1 MSRNGTFAIAFH
13 TLFVA
18 FMLAPLVVVMWM
30 SLTPSNLLSLPTTS
44 FSLRWFWAILRH
56 SQFIDAFWFSIL
68 LGVLSASLAMMLA
81 VPAALALARYRFP
94 GRDAFVAL
102 FLSPL
107 IIPHVVLGVAFLR
120 FFTQIGM
127 TGTFIGLLGAHVLV
141 IFPYGL
147 RLVLAALTTSDP
159 AIERAAISLGAS
171 QWTVFRRVLFP
182 LMIPGVAGGWVI
194 SFIQSFDEVTM
205 TVFVD
210 SVLDDAAGAHVPLH
224 RGIDRSAGGLG
235 LDRRHSPHLPAHGH
249 RGPHLRAGPYPG
261 RQGLNAR
268 PAHPDLPRIGQC
280 KRSL

>member
-1 MSRNGTFAIAFH
+1 MSRNGAFAVAFH

-68 LGVLSASLAMMLA
+68 LGALSASLAMVLA

-94 GRDAFVAL
+94 GRDGFVAL

-107 IIPHVVLGVAFLR
+107 IVPHVVLGVAFLR
-120 FFTQIGM
+120 FFTQIGT

-205 TVFVD
+205 TVFVATPSSMTLPVRMYHYIEESID
-210 SVLDDAAGAHVPLH
+210 PLVASVSTVVILLTFLLMAIV
-224 RGIDRSAGGLG
+224 DRIYG
-235 LDRRHSPHLPAHGH
+235 LDRILVGK
-249 RGPHLRAGPYPG
+249 G
-261 RQGLNAR
+261 
-268 PAHPDLPRIGQC
+268 
-280 KRSL
+280 

>member
-1 MSRNGTFAIAFH
+1 MSRNGAFAVAFH

-68 LGVLSASLAMMLA
+68 LGALSASLAMVLD

-94 GRDAFVAL
+94 GRDGFVAL

-120 FFTQIGM
+120 FFTQIGT

-205 TVFVD
+205 TVFVATPSSMTLPVRMYHYIEESID
-210 SVLDDAAGAHVPLH
+210 PLVASVSTVVILLTFLLMAVV
-224 RGIDRSAGGLG
+224 DRIYG
-235 LDRRHSPHLPAHGH
+235 LDRILVGK
-249 RGPHLRAGPYPG
+249 G
-261 RQGLNAR
+261 
-268 PAHPDLPRIGQC
+268 
-280 KRSL
+280 

>member
-1 MSRNGTFAIAFH
+1 MSRNGAFAVTFH

-56 SQFIDAFWFSIL
+56 DQFIDAFWFSIL
-68 LGVLSASLAMMLA
+68 LGFLSASLAMLLA
-81 VPAALALARYRFP
+81 VPAALALARHRFP
-94 GRDAFVAL
+94 GRDGFVAL

-120 FFTQIGM
+120 FFTQIGT

-205 TVFVD
+205 TVFVATPSSMTLPVRMYHYIEESID
-210 SVLDDAAGAHVPLH
+210 PLVASVSTVVILLTFLLMAIV
-224 RGIDRSAGGLG
+224 DRIYG
-235 LDRRHSPHLPAHGH
+235 LDRILVGK
-249 RGPHLRAGPYPG
+249 G
-261 RQGLNAR
+261 
-268 PAHPDLPRIGQC
+268 
-280 KRSL
+280 

>member
-1 MSRNGTFAIAFH
+1 MSRNGAFPVAFH

-68 LGVLSASLAMMLA
+68 LGALSASLAMVLA

-94 GRDAFVAL
+94 GRDGFVAL

-120 FFTQIGM
+120 FFTQIGT

-205 TVFVD
+205 TVFVATPSSMTLPVRMYHYIEESID
-210 SVLDDAAGAHVPLH
+210 PLVASVSTVVILLTFLLMAIV
-224 RGIDRSAGGLG
+224 DRIYG
-235 LDRRHSPHLPAHGH
+235 LDRILVGK
-249 RGPHLRAGPYPG
+249 G
-261 RQGLNAR
+261 
-268 PAHPDLPRIGQC
+268 
-280 KRSL
+280 

>member
-1 MSRNGTFAIAFH
+1 MSRNGAFAVAFH

-68 LGVLSASLAMMLA
+68 LGALSASLAMVLA

-94 GRDAFVAL
+94 GRDGFVAL

-120 FFTQIGM
+120 FFTQIGT

-171 QWTVFRRVLFP
+171 QWTVFRRLLFP

-205 TVFVD
+205 TVFVATPSSMTLPVRMYHYIEESID
-210 SVLDDAAGAHVPLH
+210 PLVASVSTVVILLTFLLMAIV
-224 RGIDRSAGGLG
+224 DRIYG
-235 LDRRHSPHLPAHGH
+235 LDRILVGK
-249 RGPHLRAGPYPG
+249 G
-261 RQGLNAR
+261 
-268 PAHPDLPRIGQC
+268 
-280 KRSL
+280 

>member
-1 MSRNGTFAIAFH
+1 MSRNGAFAVAFH

-68 LGVLSASLAMMLA
+68 LGVLSASLAMVLA
-81 VPAALALARYRFP
+81 VPAALALARHRFP
-94 GRDAFVAL
+94 GRDGFVAL

-120 FFTQIGM
+120 FFTQIGT

-171 QWTVFRRVLFP
+171 QRTVFRRVLFP

-205 TVFVD
+205 TVFVATPSSMTLPVRMYHYIEESID
-210 SVLDDAAGAHVPLH
+210 PLVASVSTVVILLTFLLMAIV
-224 RGIDRSAGGLG
+224 DRIYG
-235 LDRRHSPHLPAHGH
+235 LDRILVGK
-249 RGPHLRAGPYPG
+249 G
-261 RQGLNAR
+261 
-268 PAHPDLPRIGQC
+268 
-280 KRSL
+280 

>member
-1 MSRNGTFAIAFH
+1 MSRNGAFAVAFH

-56 SQFIDAFWFSIL
+56 SQFIDAFWFNIL
-68 LGVLSASLAMMLA
+68 LGVLSASLAMVLA
-81 VPAALALARYRFP
+81 VPAALALARHRFP
-94 GRDAFVAL
+94 GRDGFVAL

-120 FFTQIGM
+120 FFTQIGT

-205 TVFVD
+205 TVFVATPSSMTLPVRMYHYIEESID
-210 SVLDDAAGAHVPLH
+210 PLVASVSTVVILLTFLLMAVV
-224 RGIDRSAGGLG
+224 DRIYG
-235 LDRRHSPHLPAHGH
+235 LDRILVGK
-249 RGPHLRAGPYPG
+249 G
-261 RQGLNAR
+261 
-268 PAHPDLPRIGQC
+268 
-280 KRSL
+280 

>member
-205 TVFVD
+205 TVFVATPSSMTLPVRMYHYIEESID
-210 SVLDDAAGAHVPLH
+210 PLVASVSTVVILLTFLLMAIV
-224 RGIDRSAGGLG
+224 DRIYG
-235 LDRRHSPHLPAHGH
+235 LDRILVGK
-249 RGPHLRAGPYPG
+249 G
-261 RQGLNAR
+261 
-268 PAHPDLPRIGQC
+268 
-280 KRSL
+280 

>member
-1 MSRNGTFAIAFH
+1 MSRNGAFAIAFH

-68 LGVLSASLAMMLA
+68 LGFLSASLAMVLA
-81 VPAALALARYRFP
+81 VPAALALARHRFP

-120 FFTQIGM
+120 FFTQIGT
-127 TGTFIGLLGAHVLV
+127 TGTFLGLLGAHVLV

-205 TVFVD
+205 TVFVATPSSMTLPVRMYHYIEESID
-210 SVLDDAAGAHVPLH
+210 PLVASVSTVVILLTFLLMAIV
-224 RGIDRSAGGLG
+224 DRIYG
-235 LDRRHSPHLPAHGH
+235 LDRILVGK
-249 RGPHLRAGPYPG
+249 G
-261 RQGLNAR
+261 
-268 PAHPDLPRIGQC
+268 
-280 KRSL
+280 

>member
-1 MSRNGTFAIAFH
+1 MSRNGAFAVAFH

-68 LGVLSASLAMMLA
+68 LGALSASLAMVLA

-94 GRDAFVAL
+94 GRDGFVAL

-120 FFTQIGM
+120 FFTQIGT

-205 TVFVD
+205 TVFVATPSSMTLPVRMYHYIEESID
-210 SVLDDAAGAHVPLH
+210 PLVASVSTVVILLTFLLMAIV
-224 RGIDRSAGGLG
+224 DRIYG
-235 LDRRHSPHLPAHGH
+235 LDRILVGK
-249 RGPHLRAGPYPG
+249 G
-261 RQGLNAR
+261 
-268 PAHPDLPRIGQC
+268 
-280 KRSL
+280 

>member
-1 MSRNGTFAIAFH
+1 MSRNGAFAVAFH

-68 LGVLSASLAMMLA
+68 LGVLSASLAMVLA
-81 VPAALALARYRFP
+81 VPAALALARHRFP

-120 FFTQIGM
+120 FFTQIGT

-205 TVFVD
+205 TVFVATPSSMTLPVRMYHYIEESID
-210 SVLDDAAGAHVPLH
+210 PLVASVSTVVILLTFLLMAIV
-224 RGIDRSAGGLG
+224 DRIYG
-235 LDRRHSPHLPAHGH
+235 LDRILVGK
-249 RGPHLRAGPYPG
+249 G
-261 RQGLNAR
+261 
-268 PAHPDLPRIGQC
+268 
-280 KRSL
+280 

>member
-13 TLFVA
+13 TVFVA

-68 LGVLSASLAMMLA
+68 LGVLSASLAMVLA

-94 GRDAFVAL
+94 GRDGFVAL

-120 FFTQIGM
+120 FFTQIGT
-127 TGTFIGLLGAHVLV
+127 TGSFIGLLGAHVLV

-205 TVFVD
+205 TVFVATPSSMTLPVRMYHYIEESID
-210 SVLDDAAGAHVPLH
+210 PLVASVSTVVILLTFLLMAIV
-224 RGIDRSAGGLG
+224 DRIYG
-235 LDRRHSPHLPAHGH
+235 LDRILVGK
-249 RGPHLRAGPYPG
+249 G
-261 RQGLNAR
+261 
-268 PAHPDLPRIGQC
+268 
-280 KRSL
+280 

>member
-1 MSRNGTFAIAFH
+1 MSRNGAFAVAFH

-68 LGVLSASLAMMLA
+68 LGVLSASLAMVLA
-81 VPAALALARYRFP
+81 VPAALALARHRFP

-120 FFTQIGM
+120 FFTQIGT

-205 TVFVD
+205 TVFVATPSSMTLPVRMYHYIEESID
-210 SVLDDAAGAHVPLH
+210 PLVASVSTVVILLTFLLMAVV
-224 RGIDRSAGGLG
+224 DRIYG
-235 LDRRHSPHLPAHGH
+235 LDRILVGK
-249 RGPHLRAGPYPG
+249 G
-261 RQGLNAR
+261 
-268 PAHPDLPRIGQC
+268 
-280 KRSL
+280 

>member
-1 MSRNGTFAIAFH
+1 MSRNGAFAVAFH

-68 LGVLSASLAMMLA
+68 LGVLSASLAMVLA
-81 VPAALALARYRFP
+81 VPAALALARHRFP
-94 GRDAFVAL
+94 GRDGFVAL

-120 FFTQIGM
+120 FFTQIGT

-205 TVFVD
+205 TVFVATPSSMTLPVRMYHYIEESID
-210 SVLDDAAGAHVPLH
+210 PLVASVSTVVILLTFLLMAVV
-224 RGIDRSAGGLG
+224 DRIYG
-235 LDRRHSPHLPAHGH
+235 LDRILVGK
-249 RGPHLRAGPYPG
+249 G
-261 RQGLNAR
+261 
-268 PAHPDLPRIGQC
+268 
-280 KRSL
+280 

>member
-1 MSRNGTFAIAFH
+1 MSRNGAFAVTFH

-68 LGVLSASLAMMLA
+68 LGFLSASLAMVLA
-81 VPAALALARYRFP
+81 VPAALALARHRFP
-94 GRDAFVAL
+94 GRDGFVAL

-120 FFTQIGM
+120 FFTQIGT

-205 TVFVD
+205 TVFVATPSSMTLPVRMYHYIEESID
-210 SVLDDAAGAHVPLH
+210 PLVASVSTVVILLTFLLMAIV
-224 RGIDRSAGGLG
+224 DRIYG
-235 LDRRHSPHLPAHGH
+235 LDRILVGK
-249 RGPHLRAGPYPG
+249 G
-261 RQGLNAR
+261 
-268 PAHPDLPRIGQC
+268 
-280 KRSL
+280 

>member
-1 MSRNGTFAIAFH
+1 MSRNGAFAVAFH

-68 LGVLSASLAMMLA
+68 LGVLSASLAMVLA
-81 VPAALALARYRFP
+81 VPAALALARHRFP
-94 GRDAFVAL
+94 GRDGFVAL

-120 FFTQIGM
+120 FFTQIGT

-205 TVFVD
+205 TVFVATPSSMTLPVRMYHYIEESID
-210 SVLDDAAGAHVPLH
+210 PLVASVSTVVILLTFLLMAIV
-224 RGIDRSAGGLG
+224 DRIYG
-235 LDRRHSPHLPAHGH
+235 LDRILVGK
-249 RGPHLRAGPYPG
+249 G
-261 RQGLNAR
+261 
-268 PAHPDLPRIGQC
+268 
-280 KRSL
+280 

>member
-1 MSRNGTFAIAFH
+1 MSRNGAFAVAFH

-30 SLTPSNLLSLPTTS
+30 SLTPWNLLSLPTTS

-68 LGVLSASLAMMLA
+68 LGVLSASLAMVLA
-81 VPAALALARYRFP
+81 VPAALALARHRFP
-94 GRDAFVAL
+94 GRDGFVAL

-120 FFTQIGM
+120 FFTQIGT

-205 TVFVD
+205 TVFVATPSSMTLPVRMYHYIEESID
-210 SVLDDAAGAHVPLH
+210 PLVASVSTVVILLTFLLMAVV
-224 RGIDRSAGGLG
+224 DRIYG
-235 LDRRHSPHLPAHGH
+235 LDRILVGK
-249 RGPHLRAGPYPG
+249 G
-261 RQGLNAR
+261 
-268 PAHPDLPRIGQC
+268 
-280 KRSL
+280 

>member
-1 MSRNGTFAIAFH
+1 MSRNGPFALVCH
-13 TLFVA
+13 SLFVA

-44 FSLRWFWAILRH
+44 FSLRWFYAIIGHR
-56 SQFIDAFWFSIL
+56 QFQEAFWFSIL
-68 LGVLSASLAMMLA
+68 LGALSATIAMILA
-81 VPAALALARYRFP
+81 VPAALALARHRFP
-94 GRDAFVAL
+94 GRDGFVAL

-120 FFTQIGM
+120 FFTQIGT
-127 TGTFIGLLGAHVLV
+127 TGSFAGLLGAHVLV

-205 TVFVD
+205 TVFVATPSSMTLPVRMYHYIEESID
-210 SVLDDAAGAHVPLH
+210 PLVASVSTVVILLTFLLMAVV
-224 RGIDRSAGGLG
+224 DRIYG
-235 LDRRHSPHLPAHGH
+235 LDRILVGK
-249 RGPHLRAGPYPG
+249 G
-261 RQGLNAR
+261 
-268 PAHPDLPRIGQC
+268 
-280 KRSL
+280 

>member
-1 MSRNGTFAIAFH
+1 MSRNGAFAIAFH

-30 SLTPSNLLSLPTTS
+30 SLTPSNLLSLPTS
-44 FSLRWFWAILRH
+44 ALSLRWFRAILDH
-56 SQFIDAFWFSIL
+56 NQFIDAFWFSIL
-68 LGVLSASLAMMLA
+68 LGFLSATLAMLLA
-81 VPAALALARYRFP
+81 VPVALALARHRFP
-94 GRDAFVAL
+94 GREGLVAL

-120 FFTQIGM
+120 FFTQIGT
-127 TGTFIGLLGAHVLV
+127 TGTFAGLLGAHVLV

-171 QWTVFRRVLFP
+171 RWTVFRRVLFP

-205 TVFVD
+205 TVFVATPSSMTLPVRMYHYIEESID
-210 SVLDDAAGAHVPLH
+210 PLVASVSTVVILLTFLLMAVV
-224 RGIDRSAGGLG
+224 DRIYG
-235 LDRRHSPHLPAHGH
+235 LDRILVGK
-249 RGPHLRAGPYPG
+249 G
-261 RQGLNAR
+261 
-268 PAHPDLPRIGQC
+268 
-280 KRSL
+280 

>member
-1 MSRNGTFAIAFH
+1 MSRNGAFAVAFH

-68 LGVLSASLAMMLA
+68 LGVLSASLAMVLA

-120 FFTQIGM
+120 FFTQIGT

-205 TVFVD
+205 TVFVATPSSMTLPVRMYHYIEESID
-210 SVLDDAAGAHVPLH
+210 PLVASVSTVVILLTFLLMAIV
-224 RGIDRSAGGLG
+224 DRIYG
-235 LDRRHSPHLPAHGH
+235 LDRILVGK
-249 RGPHLRAGPYPG
+249 G
-261 RQGLNAR
+261 
-268 PAHPDLPRIGQC
+268 
-280 KRSL
+280 

>member
-1 MSRNGTFAIAFH
+1 MSRNGAFAIAFH

-68 LGVLSASLAMMLA
+68 LGFLSASLAMVLA

-94 GRDAFVAL
+94 GRDGFVAL

-120 FFTQIGM
+120 FFTQIGT

-205 TVFVD
+205 TVFVATPSSMTLPVRMYHYIEESID
-210 SVLDDAAGAHVPLH
+210 PLVASVSTVVILLTFLLMAIV
-224 RGIDRSAGGLG
+224 DRIYG
-235 LDRRHSPHLPAHGH
+235 LDRILVGK
-249 RGPHLRAGPYPG
+249 G
-261 RQGLNAR
+261 
-268 PAHPDLPRIGQC
+268 
-280 KRSL
+280 

>member
-1 MSRNGTFAIAFH
+1 MSRNGAFAVAFH

-56 SQFIDAFWFSIL
+56 NQFIDAFWFSIL
-68 LGVLSASLAMMLA
+68 LGVLSASLAMVLA

-94 GRDAFVAL
+94 GRDGFVAL

-120 FFTQIGM
+120 FFTQIGT

-205 TVFVD
+205 TVFVATPSSMTLPVRMYHYIEESID
-210 SVLDDAAGAHVPLH
+210 PLVASVSTVVILLTFLLMAIV
-224 RGIDRSAGGLG
+224 DRIYG
-235 LDRRHSPHLPAHGH
+235 LDRILVGK
-249 RGPHLRAGPYPG
+249 G
-261 RQGLNAR
+261 
-268 PAHPDLPRIGQC
+268 
-280 KRSL
+280 

>member
-1 MSRNGTFAIAFH
+1 MSRNGAFAVAFH
-13 TLFVA
+13 TLFIA

-68 LGVLSASLAMMLA
+68 LGVLSASLAMVLA
-81 VPAALALARYRFP
+81 VPAALALARHRFP
-94 GRDAFVAL
+94 GRDGFVAL

-120 FFTQIGM
+120 FFTQIGT

-205 TVFVD
+205 TVFVATPSSMTLPVRMYHYIEESID
-210 SVLDDAAGAHVPLH
+210 PLVASVSTVVILLTFLLMAVV
-224 RGIDRSAGGLG
+224 DRIYG
-235 LDRRHSPHLPAHGH
+235 LDRILVGK
-249 RGPHLRAGPYPG
+249 G
-261 RQGLNAR
+261 
-268 PAHPDLPRIGQC
+268 
-280 KRSL
+280 